1 MTLESFKKVTVILND
16 QWNYCNRHRRLG
28 VTSPFWIGLLAS
40 GLTASSSSLNWKG
53 VLVEHHRL
61 EFKAKSCG
69 SNSPPSGT
77 FLRNGIENDGEIYR
91 KELQP
96 GQISFYPA
104 LTHCRHRSLQPTEFA
119 LISLSP
125 EFVSIACCDMFA
137 LDSIKWARQTGIS
150 DSYAESVC
158 RALLKETLGG
168 SPTGSMYAQSLATSL
183 AGHLASQY
191 GGTEVCSQQTN
202 GGLSASQ
209 LKRSIEFVH
218 LNLGEDVSLKKMAGA
233 AGLSPFHFARQFKR
247 AWGFLPISSC

>member
-1 MTLESFKKVTVILND
+1 MNLESFKK
-16 QWNYCNRHRRLG
+16 
-28 VTSPFWIGLLAS
+28 
-40 GLTASSSSLNWKG
+40 
-53 VLVEHHRL
+53 
-61 EFKAKSCG
+61 EF
-69 SNSPPSGT
+69 
-77 FLRNGIENDGEIYR
+77 ENDGEIYR

-125 EFVSIACCDMFA
+125 EFVSIACCDIFA

-191 GGTEVCSQQTN
+191 GGT
-202 GGLSASQ
+202 
-209 LKRSIEFVH
+209 
-218 LNLGEDVSLKKMAGA
+218 
-233 AGLSPFHFARQFKR
+233 
-247 AWGFLPISSC
+247 

>member
-1 MTLESFKKVTVILND
+1 MASNLLRRGDHGTIATDTGGLESRVRFGSLHRKVASASL
-16 QWNYCNRHRRLG
+16 RLDRQQLI
-28 VTSPFWIGLLAS
+28 FELE
-40 GLTASSSSLNWKG
+40 G

-61 EFKAKSCG
+61 HHYDSSEIMWVNHVILLHLGPSFEMEF
-69 SNSPPSGT
+69 
-77 FLRNGIENDGEIYR
+77 ENDGEIYR

-119 LISLSP
+119 LISLCP

-183 AGHLASQY
+183 AVHLASQY
-191 GGTEVCSQQTN
+191 GGTEVCSQQKRW
-202 GGLSASQ
+202 LISQSAQ
-209 LKRSIEFVH
+209 AVH
-218 LNLGEDVSLKKMAGA
+218 RIC
-233 AGLSPFHFARQFKR
+233 SPQS
-247 AWGFLPISSC
+247 G